1 MKEWFIRGCVIVSSV
16 LLYVLFWYNT
26 LKPIE
31 LTVGVYAGSYW
42 GTSVGN
48 MYQVL
53 DKAIR
58 IYEEEHP
65 GVKVRYVSGIGKD
78 DYSEWLAEQFMKG
91 TGPDLFFVLPED
103 FSLLAYTGALYPLDD
118 TIRQDEAFDL
128 SCYYEACKKAGQMAG
143 RQYALPY
150 ESVPTLM
157 FVTDTDVRQ

>member
-53 DKAIR
+53 DKARDRICSSSSRRIFRFWLIPEHSIR
-58 IYEEEHP
+58 WMIP
-65 GVKVRYVSGIGKD
+65 
-78 DYSEWLAEQFMKG
+78 
-91 TGPDLFFVLPED
+91 
-103 FSLLAYTGALYPLDD
+103 
-118 TIRQDEAFDL
+118 
-128 SCYYEACKKAGQMAG
+128 
-143 RQYALPY
+143 
-150 ESVPTLM
+150 
-157 FVTDTDVRQ
+157 

>member
-53 DKAIR
+53 DKATCIR
-58 IYEEEHP
+58 SLTKRSAYMRRSIP
-65 GVKVRYVSGIGKD
+65 G
-78 DYSEWLAEQFMKG
+78 
-91 TGPDLFFVLPED
+91 
-103 FSLLAYTGALYPLDD
+103 
-118 TIRQDEAFDL
+118 
-128 SCYYEACKKAGQMAG
+128 
-143 RQYALPY
+143 
-150 ESVPTLM
+150 
-157 FVTDTDVRQ
+157 